1 MVRGVLADLP
11 TQEDALVHSHVL
23 GACGLQ
29 GPGTSGVRPGEA
41 GMAAVLVSP
50 KVRLM

>member
-1 MVRGVLADLP
+1 MVRGVLAELP
-11 TQEDALVHSHVL
+11 TQELVHSHVL

-29 GPGTSGVRPGEA
+29 GPGTRGVKPGEA

-50 KVRLM
+50 KVG